1 MLFFTSLA
9 VLIIP
14 EPKRP
19 AAPIPKME
27 GMAPKATLTIIS
39 TFLAL
44 AAKVCKAMVLA
55 VMLLG

>member
-1 MLFFTSLA
+1 MLFLTSLA

-19 AAPIPKME
+19 AAPSPKMV
-27 GMAPKATLTIIS
+27 GMVAKATLTIIS
-39 TFLAL
+39 TVLAL
-44 AAKVCKAMVLA
+44 DAKVCKAMVLA